1 MKHEVIQTS
10 AADTRPPF
18 EPATAWSQ
26 FRRGTAMVKGV
37 RLHFVEGGRGASM
50 LLLPG
55 WPQSWY
61 AWRYVVRGAAM
72 GHLALFG

>member
-18 EPATAWSQ
+18 EPATFWSQ

-37 RLHFVEGGRGASM
+37 RLHYFLGINIYQKTYN
-50 LLLPG
+50 LLKKLPKKIR
-55 WPQSWY
+55 PQMS
-61 AWRYVVRGAAM
+61 AKCVQ
-72 GHLALFG
+72 H

>member
-10 AADTRPPF
+10 AADMCPPF
-18 EPATAWSQ
+18 NPRRSGASSAAVRRWS
-26 FRRGTAMVKGV
+26 RRA
-37 RLHFVEGGRGASM
+37 LHFVEGRRGASM

-61 AWRYVVRGAAM
+61 AWRYVM
-72 GHLALFG
+72 PLW

>member
-37 RLHFVEGGRGASM
+37 RLHYFLGINIYQKTYN
-50 LLLPG
+50 LLKKLPKKIR
-55 WPQSWY
+55 PQMS
-61 AWRYVVRGAAM
+61 AKCVQ
-72 GHLALFG
+72 H